1 MHSTDAASSTGCQ
14 TLHSED
20 FIHLEGG
27 RHAILMLHGLS
38 GSATEV
44 MYVAKQLNR
53 RGYTVRIP
61 ILPGHQTSVRD
72 LANTTWQAW
81 YQTAENH
88 FEALAENYA
97 RVSVSGLCMG
107 SVLALYLA
115 SQKRERVTSVIA
127 MSTTLAY
134 DGYSMPWYS
143 FLLPLVLYTPLKHV
157 WSYKEGGNYGVKNPT
172 IRKRVASTMAKTST
186 TFYDRTPATSVL
198 EMRRMIRATKQR
210 LGKVTAPALILHA
223 QEDEVA
229 SVRNADYLERH
240 LGSSYTR
247 KVILDDCY
255 HLITVDNQRAL
266 VAEEAARF
274 LSQQDERAKCESL
287 VLQARQSLSLDNR
300 LSQRGQACGMAA

>member
-1 MHSTDAASSTGCQ
+1 MTSHTNEPVQA
-14 TLHSED
+14 ED
-20 FIHLEGG
+20 CIHLEGG
-27 RHAILMLHGLS
+27 RHAVLLLHGLS

-44 MYVAKQLNR
+44 MFVAKHLNR
-53 RGYTVRIP
+53 CGYTVRVP

-72 LANTTWQAW
+72 LANTAWQDW
-81 YQTAENH
+81 YRTAEAH
-88 FEALAENYA
+88 FEQLSKRYA

-107 SVLALYLA
+107 SVLSLYLA
-115 SQKRERVTSVIA
+115 SQKGERVASVIA

-172 IRKRVASTMAKTST
+172 VRRRVANAMAQKSK

-198 EMRRMIRATKQR
+198 EMRRLIRATKKR
-210 LGKVTAPALILHA
+210 LPLISAPALILHA

-240 LGSSYTR
+240 LGSAYTR
-247 KVILDDCY
+247 KVVLDDCY
-255 HLITVDNQRAL
+255 HLITVDNQRDV
-266 VAEEAARF
+266 VADEAVKF
-274 LSQQDERAKCESL
+274 LSQQDEHARCESL
-287 VLQARQSLSLDNR
+287 ISQARRSLGVGVR
-300 LSQRGQACGMAA
+300 QAYHMAA